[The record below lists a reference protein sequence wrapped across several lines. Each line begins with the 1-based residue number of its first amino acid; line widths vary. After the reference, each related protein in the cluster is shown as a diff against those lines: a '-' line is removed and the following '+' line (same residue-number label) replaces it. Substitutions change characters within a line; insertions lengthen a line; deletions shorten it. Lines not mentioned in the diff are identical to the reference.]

1 MLTAGNEVMRNQR
14 LAIAVPE
21 TPPERESGAA
31 LATEVKGPIQKG
43 RSKPMRTAAIASIVF
58 WVAPALAAEPKVLV
72 RWDFGAEGNH
82 EGWVANGHTAEAK
95 VAKGCLSARVID
107 WDPMF
112 IGPTFETPAR
122 HGQWIE
128 TRMRADHSGTA
139 EFFWTNTL
147 ETQYGGFSPG
157 KQTPF
162 RINGDGRWHVYRVF
176 PGWAAER
183 KIIKLRLDLPR
194 DKGFYEVDYVRVMEH
209 PPGAEVEPV
218 WEFEKGAEGWGFED
232 DEEKPDVRRGALTF
246 RSGAAARRLLSPP
259 VGFEAATRFFL
270 ALRMAA
276 DGGQSATVAFAS
288 DAEAGTHAHSF
299 PVIADGEM
307 HNYLVDLSG
316 NSHWRGAIRLLTFEP
331 SDAPKARVAIDF
343 LRVTQRPQ
351 GHSELVV
358 KHFGLADGLPRAGQK
373 LSVAATIANRGSA
386 PARKVRVAV
395 ELPRGLTTK
404 AALTQ
409 ELGDI
414 WYGETRI
421 VEWPVRAAKA
431 LSRSAELTV
440 SADGMRDLR
449 VSERLR
455 IERGLGLPKA
465 DTVPEPKPAKTD
477 YQVGVYYF
485 PGFPTWSKWRPIA
498 DFPERKPLLGWYD
511 ESLPEIA
518 DWQIKWA
525 VEHGVSFFAVDWY
538 WCQGARHLEHW
549 LHDAYLKSRYR
560 RHLEFCLLWANHN
573 PPKTHS
579 EADLLAVTDYWLE
592 HYFKLPEYLKV
603 EGKPVVIMFS
613 TYRLSQDLG
622 TEAIAAAFEKMRER
636 CRQAGLEGLY
646 LVACT
651 RADRKQL
658 EQLKAQGYDA
668 ASGYNYPSLGSKGKR
683 WHPYAVNIAAY
694 RELWS
699 QAADAKLLKPIPA
712 LSGGWDSRPWHGPS
726 ARVVHGRT
734 PKLFERHCRDA
745 KAFLDARASSAG
757 PKTPHPGPLPEG
769 EGAERMCIIEAW
781 NEWGEGSYIG
791 PHREH
796 GFGYLEAIR
805 KVFAPDSPKPLPVTP
820 RDIGL
825 GPYDVHRPEA
835 DASPKTAWDFA
846 RPADRADWRLSA
858 QTKARPDAAALAG
871 TSTGRDPIISGP
883 AVRIPAESSPWLVV
897 EMRTDQPDRPQL
909 FWRTTTAPA
918 SENNSVRFDVP
929 GDGQWHTH
937 WVSLADCPYW
947 TGLVTSLRFDPVNRP
962 GVGFALRSLRFA
974 KTKR

>member
-1 MLTAGNEVMRNQR
+1 M
-14 LAIAVPE
+14 
-21 TPPERESGAA
+21 
-31 LATEVKGPIQKG
+31 K
-43 RSKPMRTAAIASIVF
+43 TAAVLLLCVACLSVGAGEPEALIAWEF
-58 WVAPALAAEPKVLV
+58 NTGG
-72 RWDFGAEGNH
+72 DAEG
-82 EGWVANGHTAEAK
+82 WSLASGHLKDAK
-95 VAKGCLSARVID
+95 VAKGCLSARVVN

-112 IGPTFETPAR
+112 VGPTFEIPAR
-122 HGQWIE
+122 QGQWIE

-147 ETQYGGFSPG
+147 QTQYGGFSPG

-162 RINGDGRWHVYRVF
+162 RVNGDGRWHVYRVF
-176 PGWAAER
+176 PGWAAEK

-194 DKGFYEVDYVRVMEH
+194 DEGFYEVDYVRVMEH
-209 PPGAEVEPV
+209 PPGAAVEPV
-218 WEFEKGAEGWGFED
+218 WEFEKGAEGWAFED
-232 DEEKPDVRRGALTF
+232 DEEKPDVRGGVLSF

-259 VGFEAATRFFL
+259 VGFEAEGRFF
-270 ALRMAA
+270 ATVRMSASA
-276 DGGQSATVAFAS
+276 GQSATVAFAS

-316 NSHWRGAIRLLTFEP
+316 NRHWRGTIRLLTFEP
-331 SDAPKARVAIDF
+331 SDAPKARVAIDY

-351 GHSELVV
+351 GEPELVV
-358 KHFGLADGLPRAGQK
+358 RHFGLADGLPRAGQK

-395 ELPRGLTTK
+395 ELPKGLTTQ
-404 AALTQ
+404 AALTKD
-409 ELGDI
+409 LGDV

-421 VEWPVRAAKA
+421 VEWPAEAAKA
-431 LSRSAELTV
+431 VSRSAELTV
-440 SADGMRDLR
+440 SAEGMRDLR

-455 IERGLGLPKA
+455 IEPGLGLPKA
-465 DTVPEPKPAKTD
+465 DYVPEPKPARTD

-485 PGFPTWSKWRPIA
+485 PGFPTWAKWRPIA

-511 ESLPEIA
+511 ESLPEVA

-560 RHLEFCLLWANHN
+560 RHLKFCLLWANHN

-603 EGKPVVIMFS
+603 EGKPVVIIFS
-613 TYRLSQDLG
+613 TYRLTSDLG

-636 CRQAGLEGLY
+636 CRKAGLKGLY

-651 RADRKQL
+651 TADRKRL
-658 EQLKAQGYDA
+658 ERLKAQGYDA

-694 RELWS
+694 AELWN
-699 QAADAKLLKPIPA
+699 QVADAKLLKPIPA
-712 LSGGWDSRPWHGPS
+712 LSGGWDSRPWHGPG
-726 ARVVHGRT
+726 ARVVHSRT

-745 KAFLDARASSAG
+745 KAFLDKRDGEMA
-757 PKTPHPGPLPEG
+757 PPLK
-769 EGAERMCIIEAW
+769 MCIIEAW

-791 PHREH
+791 PHREY
-796 GFGYLEAIR
+796 GFQYLDAIR

-835 DASPKTAWDFA
+835 DASPKTAWDFSK
-846 RPADRADWRLSA
+846 PSDRADWRLSA
-858 QTKARPDAAALAG
+858 QTKAQADASALAG
-871 TSTGRDPIISGP
+871 VSTGRDPIISGP
-883 AVRIPAESSPWLVV
+883 AVRIPAERYPWLVV
-897 EMRTDQPDRPQL
+897 EMRTDQTDRPQL
-909 FWRTTTAPA
+909 FWRTTTAA
-918 SENNSVRFDVP
+918 MSENNSVRLDVP
-929 GDGQWHTH
+929 GDGKSHTH
-937 WVSLADCPYW
+937 WVRLAERPYW
-947 TGLVTSLRFDPVNRP
+947 TGLVTGLRFDPVNRP
-962 GVGFALRSLRFA
+962 GVGFALRSIRFA
-974 KTKR
+974 RERPKQ

>member
-1 MLTAGNEVMRNQR
+1 M
-14 LAIAVPE
+14 
-21 TPPERESGAA
+21 
-31 LATEVKGPIQKG
+31 K
-43 RSKPMRTAAIASIVF
+43 TAAVLLLCVACLSVGAGEPEALIAWEF
-58 WVAPALAAEPKVLV
+58 NTGG
-72 RWDFGAEGNH
+72 DAEG
-82 EGWVANGHTAEAK
+82 WSLASGHLKDAK
-95 VAKGCLSARVID
+95 VAKGCLSARVVN

-112 IGPTFETPAR
+112 VGPTFEIPAR
-122 HGQWIE
+122 QGQWIE

-147 ETQYGGFSPG
+147 QTQYGGFSPG

-162 RINGDGRWHVYRVF
+162 RVNGDGRWHVYRVF
-176 PGWAAER
+176 PGWAAEK

-194 DKGFYEVDYVRVMEH
+194 DEGFYEVDYVRVMEH
-209 PPGAEVEPV
+209 PPGAAVEPV
-218 WEFEKGAEGWGFED
+218 WEFEKGAEGWAFED
-232 DEEKPDVRRGALTF
+232 DEEKPEVRGGVLSF

-259 VGFEAATRFFL
+259 VGFEAEGRFF
-270 ALRMAA
+270 ATVRMSASA
-276 DGGQSATVAFAS
+276 GQSATVAFAS

-299 PVIADGEM
+299 PVIADGAM

-316 NSHWRGAIRLLTFEP
+316 NRHWRGTIRLLTFEP
-331 SDAPKARVAIDF
+331 SDAPKARVAIDY

-351 GHSELVV
+351 GEPELVV
-358 KHFGLADGLPRAGQK
+358 RHFGLADGLPRAGQK

-395 ELPRGLTTK
+395 ELPKGLTTQ
-404 AALTQ
+404 AALTKD
-409 ELGDI
+409 LGDV

-421 VEWPVRAAKA
+421 VEWPAEAAKA
-431 LSRSAELTV
+431 VSRSAELTV
-440 SADGMRDLR
+440 SAEGMRDLR

-455 IERGLGLPKA
+455 IEPGLGLPKA
-465 DTVPEPKPAKTD
+465 DYVPEPKPARTD

-485 PGFPTWSKWRPIA
+485 PGFPTWAKWRPIA

-511 ESLPEIA
+511 ESLPEVA

-560 RHLEFCLLWANHN
+560 RHLKFCLLWANHN

-603 EGKPVVIMFS
+603 EGKPVVIIFS
-613 TYRLSQDLG
+613 TYRLTSDLG

-636 CRQAGLEGLY
+636 CRKAGLKGLY

-651 RADRKQL
+651 TADKKRL
-658 EQLKAQGYDA
+658 ERLKAQGYDA

-694 RELWS
+694 AELWN
-699 QAADAKLLKPIPA
+699 QVADAKLLKPIPA

-726 ARVVHGRT
+726 ARVVHSRT

-745 KAFLDARASSAG
+745 KAFLDKRDGEMA
-757 PKTPHPGPLPEG
+757 PPLK
-769 EGAERMCIIEAW
+769 MCIIEAW

-791 PHREH
+791 PHREY
-796 GFGYLEAIR
+796 GFQYLDAIR

-835 DASPKTAWDFA
+835 DASPKTAWDFSK
-846 RPADRADWRLSA
+846 PSDRADWRLSA
-858 QTKARPDAAALAG
+858 QTKAQADASALAG
-871 TSTGRDPIISGP
+871 VSTGRDPIISGP
-883 AVRIPAESSPWLVV
+883 AVRIPAERYPWLVV
-897 EMRTDQPDRPQL
+897 EMRTDQTDRPQL
-909 FWRTTTAPA
+909 FWRTTTAA
-918 SENNSVRFDVP
+918 MSENNSVRLDVP
-929 GDGQWHTH
+929 GDGKSHTH
-937 WVSLADCPYW
+937 WVRLADRPYW
-947 TGLVTSLRFDPVNRP
+947 TGLVTGLRFDPVNRP
-962 GVGFALRSLRFA
+962 GVGFALRSIRFA
-974 KTKR
+974 RERPKQ